1 MNPKEAIKGK
11 KVRIYLRVSGAKQEG
26 TLPDQEKTVKGVLK
40 ALGFK
45 GRAEVYSEQAS
56 GTKEDRPEL
65 LRMLQDIRDSPK
77 DSVVVVRDFQ
87 RFTRDPVHYG
97 AIWNE
102 FRNKGIRIIS
112 TNENMVTGT
121 AEIPDPSSDLIV
133 PILISAGG
141 SEVNI
146 RKLQTI
152 QGVTRAKEKGILQG
166 STPLLYRK
174 DALEPRTEMLRLLK
188 AGVSGNQIATRL
200 QKSTSFVRK
209 NKKKFE
215 DIILVG
221 GEQALTDYLETIN
234 LVRDFMNEKDED
246 TRGSK
251 ATVRM
256 KTVLR
261 MVSGYLNNP
270 TNPNLSMPTR
280 EDLDEYYDNFN
291 EYKKK
296 SLR

>member
-1 MNPKEAIKGK
+1 MNPKEALKGK

-121 AEIPDPSSDLIV
+121 AEIPDPQSDLIV

-152 QGVTRAKEKGILQG
+152 QGVKRAKEKGILQG

-188 AGVSGNQIATRL
+188 AGVSGNQIAVRL

>member
-1 MNPKEAIKGK
+1 MNPKEALKGK

-121 AEIPDPSSDLIV
+121 AEIPDPQSDLIV

-152 QGVTRAKEKGILQG
+152 QGVKRAKEKGILQG

-188 AGVSGNQIATRL
+188 AGVSGNQIAVRL

-291 EYKKK
+291 DYKKK
-296 SLR
+296 TSR

>member
-188 AGVSGNQIATRL
+188 AGVSGNQIAVRL

>member
-1 MNPKEAIKGK
+1 MNPKEALKGK

-121 AEIPDPSSDLIV
+121 AEIPDPQSDLIV

-188 AGVSGNQIATRL
+188 AGVSGNQIAVRL

>member
-1 MNPKEAIKGK
+1 MTPKEALKGK

-121 AEIPDPSSDLIV
+121 AEIPDPQSDLIV

-152 QGVTRAKEKGILQG
+152 QGVKRAKEKGILQG

-215 DIILVG
+215 DLFLQGGDKLVN
-221 GEQALTDYLETIN
+221 DYLETIDLFRN
-234 LVRDFMNEKDED
+234 FMNEKNED

-251 ATVRM
+251 ASVRM
-256 KTVLR
+256 KTVSR
-261 MVSGYLNNP
+261 MIAAYFNNP
-270 TNPNLSMPTR
+270 NSEFVTKPTR
-280 EDLDEYYDNFN
+280 ADLDEYYDNFN
-291 EYKKK
+291 DYKKK
-296 SLR
+296 TSR

>member
-1 MNPKEAIKGK
+1 MNPKEALKGK

-221 GEQALTDYLETIN
+221 GEQALTDYLETIH

-291 EYKKK
+291 DYKKK
-296 SLR
+296 TSR